1 MNTALAASVLSQIKR
16 FSRSRHANP
25 PLDLNWRSQTPTG
38 QPMKMLVATDG
49 SKHALHAVKYAA
61 NLVRLLRS
69 PKTTVTLISVHDD
82 YGLRSA
88 KAFVGSAKVA
98 DYLREESEKE
108 LKPAQKFLAT
118 AGVKHDMEIRIG
130 RVAQEIVACADA
142 GKFDLIVLGS
152 KGRNAVAD
160 MLLGSVA
167 HRVIAIAKQPVL
179 LVK

>member
-69 PKTTVTLISVHDD
+69 PKTAITLISVHDD
-82 YGLRSA
+82 YGLRPA

-108 LKPAQKFLAT
+108 LKPARRLLDA
-118 AGVKHDMEIRIG
+118 AGVRHDMEIRTG
-130 RVAQEIVACADA
+130 RIAQEIVKCANA
-142 GKFDLIVLGS
+142 GKYDLIVLGA
-152 KGRNAVAD
+152 KGRGAVAD
-160 MLLGSVA
+160 LLLGSVPQ
-167 HRVIAIAKQPVL
+167 RVLATAKQPVI

>member
-1 MNTALAASVLSQIKR
+1 
-16 FSRSRHANP
+16 
-25 PLDLNWRSQTPTG
+25 
-38 QPMKMLVATDG
+38 MKILVATDG
-49 SKHALHAVKYAA
+49 SKHALRAVKYAA
-61 NLVRLLRS
+61 KLVRLIRS
-69 PKTTVTLISVHDD
+69 ASNAITLVSVHDD
-82 YGLRSA
+82 AGLRHA
-88 KAFVGSAKVA
+88 KAFVGNAEVA
-98 DYLREESEKE
+98 DYLRELSEKE
-108 LKPAQKFLAT
+108 LKPAQKLLAT

-160 MLLGSVA
+160 ILLGSVA